1 MPTGKREEVRKRL
14 NIIFCDVFDDDEI
27 EIFEETTADDIEEW
41 DSLMHVT
48 LIVAIEREFEIQL
61 NAAEIGQLE
70 NVGAMLTLL
79 ENLPN
84 S

>member
-1 MPTGKREEVRKRL
+1 MTTAKRNEVRKKL
-14 NIIFCDVFDDDEI
+14 NDIFCDVFDDDTIQISENM
-27 EIFEETTADDIEEW
+27 TADDLEEW

-48 LIVAIEREFEIQL
+48 LIIAIEREFDMQL

-79 ENLPN
+79 ENMPEK
-84 S
+84 